1 MELDPKAKA
10 LLTAIAAAGVPSIES
25 VPLLQAREL
34 VENGMRRM
42 KIPVKPV
49 AEISNLTIQDRDPET
64 TLNLKLYKPETS
76 GPHPV
81 IIFFHGGGWVFFNV
95 DDYDPI
101 CTHLCDASGC
111 LVVSVGYRRSPE
123 YKFPVAVNDC
133 FLATQFIAGHC
144 AEWGGDP
151 TLLFLAG
158 DSAGGNLA
166 AVTAL
171 RIRDE
176 GGPQVRG
183 QILIYPVTD
192 HFKHLKPSA
201 GLFAEG
207 YNLSARDMEWFWEKY
222 LHNAEDGCNYLAAP
236 LLASTHASLPPAL
249 VIVSGYDP
257 LRDEG
262 LEYAAKLEGAG
273 VPVKLLVYEEMIHG
287 FLSYLGILKQGKAAI
302 GEIAA
307 WIKNNLQ

>member
-25 VPLLQAREL
+25 VPLAQAREL

-42 KIPVKPV
+42 KIPVRPV
-49 AEISNLTIQDRDPET
+49 GAISEVQISVENPTESIPLRIYTPSA
-64 TLNLKLYKPETS
+64 P
-76 GPHPV
+76 GPYPV
-81 IIFFHGGGWVFFNV
+81 ILFFHGGGWVFFNV
-95 DDYDPI
+95 EDYDPI
-101 CTHLCDASGC
+101 CTHLCEASGC

-123 YKFPVAVNDC
+123 YKFPSAVNDC
-133 FLATQFIAGHC
+133 YRAALFTAGHC
-144 AEWGGDP
+144 ADWGGDP
-151 TLLFLAG
+151 EHIFISG

-176 GGPQVRG
+176 GGPPVSG

-192 HFKHLKPSA
+192 HFLHKKTSA

-207 YNLSARDMEWFWEKY
+207 YNLSSKDMEWFWEKY
-222 LHNAEDGCNYLAAP
+222 LQTAEEGRSHLASP
-236 LLASTHASLPPAL
+236 LLASTHTGLPPAL
-249 VIVSGYDP
+249 VIVSGFDP

-262 LEYAAKLEGAG
+262 LEYAEKLTRGG
-273 VPVKLLVYEEMIHG
+273 VSVKLLVYKEMIHG